1 LVFTARCYVSAVL
14 AMGLC
19 PSVCLCQCLSQAGVL
34 LQVVQEKVTSTPPT
48 WNERSL
54 VSLGF
59 ALEKNLRNLSAIQSL
74 NYIYQHSLI
83 DLYYPN
89 TAIALRLLTTLP
101 VTVASCERSFSK
113 LKLIKTYQRNT
124 MAQEKTSRFI
134 GHFNRTRDLQIGG
147 YLRACWSVRQ
157 LEGKEVLFW
166 CAFNISPF
174 HHWSASMLCLLY
186 LYLVILYMVH

>member
-1 LVFTARCYVSAVL
+1 
-14 AMGLC
+14 MLC
-19 PSVCLCQCLSQAGVL
+19 IRGTSHGPVSVCLSVS
-34 LQVVQEKVTSTPPT
+34 VSVTSRCSTASGPGEGDIDAT
-48 WNERSL
+48 DLEREITSF
-54 VSLGF
+54 VGF